1 MPKRKELN
9 KMLKQ
14 LKEHGQTIC
23 KNTVLLPNGT
33 IKAVKDCTTL
43 EKLTAVYVYKFLENK
58 IYKI

>member
-1 MPKRKELN
+1 
-9 KMLKQ
+9 MLKQ